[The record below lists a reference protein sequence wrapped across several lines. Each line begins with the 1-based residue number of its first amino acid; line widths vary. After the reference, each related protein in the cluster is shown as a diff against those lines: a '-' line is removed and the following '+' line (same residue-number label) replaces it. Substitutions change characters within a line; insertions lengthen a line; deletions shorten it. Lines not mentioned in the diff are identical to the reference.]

1 MQMQADERFCLFFYQ
16 ERRSMMKC
24 HKYEKA
30 ESIRLHC
37 FLPVLASFLNPEG
50 GEAKPGGVCPNRRGR
65 IATRQLSKPRA
76 TRMPTDTGRVE

>member
-1 MQMQADERFCLFFYQ
+1 
-16 ERRSMMKC
+16 MMKC
-24 HKYEKA
+24 HEDEKA
-30 ESIRLHC
+30 ESIRLHY